1 MASSFAEAVWELVR
15 GVPPGRVTT
24 YGQLAE
30 AHYGMRKG
38 AQGVGQALAHAP
50 EGVPWWRVV
59 QADGSTKAP
68 RGADEQRARLL
79 EEGVELTLDG
89 RVDWRRARPW
99 SPPQPGAPAAGPWSP
114 PPEVP
119 AAGPRRRR

>member
-1 MASSFAEAVWELVR
+1 MASAFAEAVWELVR

-24 YGQLAE
+24 YGELAE

-50 EGVPWWRVV
+50 QGVPCWRVV
-59 QADGSTKAP
+59 RADGSMKAP
-68 RGADEQRARLL
+68 GYADEQRARLL

-99 SPPQPGAPAAGPWSP
+99 SPRQHEAPAA
-114 PPEVP
+114 
-119 AAGPRRRR
+119 APRRRR